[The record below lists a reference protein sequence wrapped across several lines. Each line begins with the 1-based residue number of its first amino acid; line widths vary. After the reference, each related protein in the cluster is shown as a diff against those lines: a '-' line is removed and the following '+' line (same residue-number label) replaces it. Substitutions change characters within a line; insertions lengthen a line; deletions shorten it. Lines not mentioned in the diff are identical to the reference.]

1 MKIRVRFTLLQL
13 LIIAGFL
20 GSMSFVFIQFSRVY
34 HLKQLEI
41 QSIQTSTA
49 LKTLEQDTR
58 LFSSRHKNLRF
69 LWEDWKTSFQ
79 QFDTLYAEMLNN
91 PYHRLLRQDAIV
103 QKKALDESWT
113 TVKEMEIQPLT
124 GSFQKILSSNLPALI
139 GDNGI
144 KISSQ
149 LIGLKEGSESVQ
161 VQQLAEIE
169 ADFDSLKDSLVMSIS
184 IPTEHFIINLSD
196 EIELFSSKLYR
207 ITIVISILIQA
218 GGIFFVLLFTRS
230 FSRNTIELE
239 RTMAKVSD
247 GNFNINLDIHSGDE
261 FEDISKHFNALT
273 QDLWNR
279 IESMKDMMR
288 DIGSLTGEDTE
299 IGELEDFILELA
311 IDNTGADTGIFMTV
325 EEGMLVLRKA
335 LGYFPPPM
343 PLPPMVSSKR
353 EFITDWFKNH
363 RIAPGEGIL
372 GYVIK
377 SGEPRFVRDN
387 MEGELPDNV
396 KQDSDTFINSAIFIP
411 LIISGS
417 TVGILALALTR
428 IESVFTDMDYAY
440 MRSYGEFISLTLDNM
455 QKYHEL
461 LKSHQ
466 INREIEV
473 AADIQKTLLPERLP
487 SLNNA
492 EVAAFSDAA
501 KGVSGD
507 YYDIFDLGGGKT
519 AVIICDVSGKGVPAS
534 LLMIMI
540 RTIIRSISSPEKRS
554 DRIMAELNRAV
565 TGRMG
570 ADRFATIS
578 IIILDAEN
586 GTLSYSN
593 GAHHPLYI
601 LRGETGKYRMFDTDG
616 LPLGID
622 INASF
627 GHKRI
632 RVRTNDYLV
641 LFTDGLPEARNTDGE
656 ELGTDRL
663 LKFIARHADQT
674 PRELTRR
681 VKDYIEDFTSGTKHD
696 DQTFVTLKVG

>member
-49 LKTLEQDTR
+49 LRTLEQDTR

-149 LIGLKEGSESVQ
+149 LIGLKEGTESVQ

>member
-149 LIGLKEGSESVQ
+149 LIGLKEGTESVQ

-325 EEGMLVLRKA
+325 KEGMLVLRKA

-674 PRELTRR
+674 PGELTRR

>member
-149 LIGLKEGSESVQ
+149 LIGLKEGTESVQ

-674 PRELTRR
+674 PGELTRR

>member
-149 LIGLKEGSESVQ
+149 LIGLKEGTESVQ

>member
-149 LIGLKEGSESVQ
+149 LIGLKEGTESVQ

-343 PLPPMVSSKR
+343 PLP
-353 EFITDWFKNH
+353 
-363 RIAPGEGIL
+363 
-372 GYVIK
+372 
-377 SGEPRFVRDN
+377 
-387 MEGELPDNV
+387 
-396 KQDSDTFINSAIFIP
+396 
-411 LIISGS
+411 
-417 TVGILALALTR
+417 
-428 IESVFTDMDYAY
+428 
-440 MRSYGEFISLTLDNM
+440 
-455 QKYHEL
+455 
-461 LKSHQ
+461 
-466 INREIEV
+466 
-473 AADIQKTLLPERLP
+473 
-487 SLNNA
+487 
-492 EVAAFSDAA
+492 
-501 KGVSGD
+501 
-507 YYDIFDLGGGKT
+507 
-519 AVIICDVSGKGVPAS
+519 
-534 LLMIMI
+534 
-540 RTIIRSISSPEKRS
+540 
-554 DRIMAELNRAV
+554 
-565 TGRMG
+565 
-570 ADRFATIS
+570 
-578 IIILDAEN
+578 
-586 GTLSYSN
+586 
-593 GAHHPLYI
+593 
-601 LRGETGKYRMFDTDG
+601 
-616 LPLGID
+616 
-622 INASF
+622 
-627 GHKRI
+627 
-632 RVRTNDYLV
+632 
-641 LFTDGLPEARNTDGE
+641 
-656 ELGTDRL
+656 
-663 LKFIARHADQT
+663 
-674 PRELTRR
+674 
-681 VKDYIEDFTSGTKHD
+681 
-696 DQTFVTLKVG
+696 